1 MIRKNFDR
9 KIFFGGPIITLND
22 EQPIVE
28 AVGVIGEKI
37 NSVGRLEYVKNTM
50 ESDYNLVNLNGSTL
64 LPGFIDCHLHPIIY
78 AFYLLNPDLTNVNSL
93 EDLKQILKNAS
104 ETKGEDELLIGFN
117 LKEENFE
124 RPILPTKW
132 DLDDASSTKPIF
144 IMRYDGHIGI
154 ANTKALELAGITYD
168 SIAPEGGEIR
178 KNDKGDLTGIIS
190 EKALD
195 LILSKIAFPGPQEI
209 KGAAEQAFMILSEK
223 GLTSLHGVLST
234 DTKGEFGGAAAVE
247 MTIYKSLLDKI
258 PQNWYALINTDKP
271 KKLKQLK
278 KPPLDDSTKESKF
291 KINCLKL
298 YLDGTFGAKTAC
310 MHEPFSDAPDMSGF
324 CVVEEHEIYEKMK
337 IAHNNGFQIC
347 VHAIGDKGNR
357 ILVDLFIK
365 LLEEFPRENHRH
377 RIEHASMLTQDV
389 IQDMKKYGIIA
400 SCQPPFLNS
409 EYTWLEKR
417 LGKERLK
424 YTYPFKSITDAGVIL
439 ASGSDCPIEDPNP
452 ILGLHALINRNG
464 LIIEECLSVEEALKT
479 YTLNA
484 AYAAFEEDIKGSIEV
499 GKLADMVILDRN
511 PLEIPKDEIKD
522 IQVVETIIRG
532 KTVYK
537 MQS

>member
-1 MIRKNFDR
+1 VIEKNIER
-9 KIFFGGPIITLND
+9 KIFFGGPIITIND
-22 EQPIVE
+22 KQPIVE
-28 AVGVIGEKI
+28 AVGVIGEII
-37 NSVGRLEYVKNTM
+37 NFVGSLEYVKNRM
-50 ESDYNLVNLNGSTL
+50 ENDYILVNLNGSTL
-64 LPGFIDCHLHPIIY
+64 LPGFIDCHLHPIIF

-93 EDLKQILKNAS
+93 EDLKQLLKNAS
-104 ETKGEDELLIGFN
+104 EAKGEDDLVVGFN
-117 LKEENFE
+117 LKEENFD

-132 DLDDASSTKPIF
+132 DLDDACSTKPIF

-154 ANTKALELAGITYD
+154 ANTKALELVGITRD

-178 KNDKGDLTGIIS
+178 KNDKGDLTGVIS
-190 EKALD
+190 ENALE
-195 LILSKIAFPGPQEI
+195 LILSKISVPGPKEI
-209 KGAAEQAFMILSEK
+209 KGAAEQAFMILAKK

-247 MTIYKSLLDKI
+247 MSIYKSLLDII
-258 PQNWYALINTDKP
+258 PQNWYTLINTDKP
-271 KKLKQLK
+271 EKLIRLK
-278 KPPLDDSTKESKF
+278 KPPLDDYSKESKF

-298 YLDGTFGAKTAC
+298 YLDGSFGAKTAC
-310 MHEPFSDAPDMSGF
+310 MHEPFSDAPDMCGF
-324 CVVEEHEIYEKMK
+324 CVIDEDEIYEKMK

-347 VHAIGDKGNR
+347 IHAIGDKGNR
-357 ILVDLFIK
+357 IVVDLYIR

-424 YTYPFKSITDAGVIL
+424 YTYPFKSIIDAGVIL
-439 ASGSDCPIEDPNP
+439 ASGSDCPIEDPSP
-452 ILGLHALINRNG
+452 LLGLHALINRNG
-464 LIIEECLSVEEALKT
+464 LVIEECISVEEALKT

-484 AYAAFEEDIKGSIEV
+484 AYAAFEEDVKGSIEV
-499 GKLADMVILDRN
+499 GKLADLVILNKN
-511 PLEIPKDEIKD
+511 PMEIPKEEIKE
-522 IQVVETIIRG
+522 IKVLETIIRG
-532 KTVYK
+532 KTVFVK
-537 MQS
+537 QR